1 MKNYNQK
8 IGRWGEEIAAE
19 FLEGKG
25 YLIVDRN
32 FFTPVGEID
41 LIALWEEDGEEIL
54 VFVEVKTRTSDRF
67 GYPEES
73 FTKKKWKHMRGAID
87 NFLQQQPTYGDNWQV
102 DVIAILRYAK
112 SEPPDIQ
119 HFENIVMTDDSE

>member
-1 MKNYNQK
+1 MKNYNQI
-8 IGRWGEEIAAE
+8 IGRWGEDIAAE
-19 FLEGKG
+19 FLQEKG
-25 YLIVDRN
+25 YLIIDRN
-32 FFTPVGEID
+32 YFTSAGEID
-41 LIALWEEDGEEIL
+41 LITLMEEDGEEIL

-73 FTKKKWKHMRGAID
+73 FTKKKWKHMRDAID
-87 NFLQQQPTYGDNWQV
+87 IFLQERSTYGDNWRV

-119 HFENIVMTDDSE
+119 HFENIVMTDDPE